1 METSRERSRTP
12 PTSLVVWRWCWKKT
26 EDTQTW
32 YWEWFP
38 VTTAWIQSRA
48 NPTHLLSNTL
58 EPTSVSA
65 ATTVSSSSSPKVAS
79 VCLPF
84 SPFEATVWSDAEWL
98 RSGGHTKY
106 PWSSTWVELNFAT
119 REAYLFSVV
128 FAWAPASVSQTP
140 GLLHHFRSCVVMKCA
155 VCLRSKQSLTLFL
168 KN

>member
-1 METSRERSRTP
+1 MGPFFSNSYRPNHLDASYTQLFTGDEFYQFFHMTSAQGLLGIMKTGQYA
-12 PTSLVVWRWCWKKT
+12 SLFHHSK
-26 EDTQTW
+26 Q
-32 YWEWFP
+32 
-38 VTTAWIQSRA
+38 QSGVM
-48 NPTHLLSNTL
+48 LSGC
-58 EPTSVSA
+58 
-65 ATTVSSSSSPKVAS
+65 AT
-79 VCLPF
+79 
-84 SPFEATVWSDAEWL
+84 
-98 RSGGHTKY
+98 GGHTKY